1 MQRGEDNHSFTLSK
15 LYIQTTQLDADTNLQ
30 ESKEEMVRVLEG
42 PFMVLP

>member
-1 MQRGEDNHSFTLSK
+1 MQRSEDNHFFTFSK
-15 LYIQTTQLDADTNLQ
+15 LWILTRQLDAETTLQ

>member
-1 MQRGEDNHSFTLSK
+1 MPRGEDNHSFTFSK
-15 LYIQTTQLDADTNLQ
+15 LYIQTTQLEADTNLQ